1 MKTLI
6 LTWYHCY
13 IHFYAIWIIP
23 DLTFF
28 DVRFYDIVF
37 VRIEMRPTELKR
49 GDENGTAFD
58 LLMLDRNDS

>member
-1 MKTLI
+1 M
-6 LTWYHCY
+6 
-13 IHFYAIWIIP
+13 IP

-28 DVRFYDIVF
+28 DVRFYAIVF